1 MPVTARRDCQKVS
14 MARHDWEPN
23 RSTIS
28 SRTAR
33 LIELPFHADM
43 KTDTWISDQDSG
55 SCGDH
60 SDFELHA
67 IVVLSAK
74 SSSLGREFGT
84 LFK

>member
-1 MPVTARRDCQKVS
+1 
-14 MARHDWEPN
+14 MARPDWEPN

-43 KTDTWISDQDSG
+43 KTDTWISDRDSGNG

-67 IVVLSAK
+67 IVVLSAH